1 MDQDKPFTKIKY
13 LYRIKLL
20 KKINIYKMIKVENL
34 TKKYGELAALDGVSF
49 EMQEGEVIGVLG
61 PNGAGKTTLLR
72 ILVMF
77 LEPTSG
83 KVEIDNLDL
92 GNPLYQQDIKS
103 KIGYLP
109 ENAPLYEDMTVW
121 EYLSFTGKM
130 QGIKKNN
137 LSEKILNVLEKCGL
151 KDKQNTEISILSKG
165 YRQRVGIAQA
175 LIHDPKIVILD
186 EPTTGLDPNQR
197 IEIRDLIKEIGKSKT
212 VILSSHVLSEVQA
225 TCSRILIINKG
236 KIVADDTPERLEN
249 KNRSQ
254 SMINVEVDEL
264 RDNIIPRLKLVEGV
278 REVEISGNRIKVTTT
293 LNFDLRKDIA
303 KIIVEEDS
311 GLLELTRQQANLEDV
326 FIELTRE

>member
-1 MDQDKPFTKIKY
+1 
-13 LYRIKLL
+13 
-20 KKINIYKMIKVENL
+20 MIKVENL
-34 TKKYGELAALDGVSF
+34 TKEYGEFLALDNVSF

-77 LEPTSG
+77 LKPTSG

-130 QGIKKNN
+130 QGIKKGDLN
-137 LSEKILNVLEKCGL
+137 EKVLNVLEKCGL

-264 RDNIIPRLKLVEGV
+264 RDNIIPRLKLVEGI
-278 REVEISGNRIKVTTT
+278 REVEINGNRIKITTT

-303 KIIVEEDS
+303 KIIVEENS

>member
-1 MDQDKPFTKIKY
+1 
-13 LYRIKLL
+13 
-20 KKINIYKMIKVENL
+20 MIKVENL
-34 TKKYGELAALDGVSF
+34 TKKYGDFSALDNVSF

-92 GNPLYQQDIKS
+92 GNSLYQQEIKS

-130 QGIKKNN
+130 QGIKKNDLN
-137 LSEKILNVLEKCGL
+137 EKILNVLEKCGL
-151 KDKQNTEISILSKG
+151 KDKQDTEISILSKG

-236 KIVADDTPERLEN
+236 KIVADDTPEKLEN

-254 SMINVEVDEL
+254 AMINAEVDEL
-264 RDNIIPRLKLVEGV
+264 GANIVPRLKLVEGI
-278 REVEISGNRIKVTTT
+278 REVEINGNRIIVTTT
-293 LNFDLRKDIA
+293 LEFDLRKDIE
-303 KIIVEEDS
+303 KIIIEENS
-311 GLLELTRQQANLEDV
+311 GLLELTKQQANLEDV
-326 FIELTRE
+326 FIELTK

>member
-1 MDQDKPFTKIKY
+1 
-13 LYRIKLL
+13 
-20 KKINIYKMIKVENL
+20 MIKVENL

-92 GNPLYQQDIKS
+92 GNPLYQRDIKS

-197 IEIRDLIKEIGKSKT
+197 IEIRDLIKEVGKSKT

-249 KNRSQ
+249 KNRNQ
-254 SMINVEVDEL
+254 SMINAEVEQLGTNLV
-264 RDNIIPRLKLVEGV
+264 PRLKLIEGI
-278 REVEISGNRIKVTTT
+278 REVEINGNRITITTT

-303 KIIVEEDS
+303 KIIVEENS
-311 GLLELTRQQANLEDV
+311 GLLELTRKQANLEDV
-326 FIELTRE
+326 FIELTK

>member
-1 MDQDKPFTKIKY
+1 
-13 LYRIKLL
+13 
-20 KKINIYKMIKVENL
+20 MIKVENL
-34 TKKYGELAALDGVSF
+34 TKKYGDFVALDNVSF

-92 GNPLYQQDIKS
+92 GNPLYQQEIKS

-130 QGIKKNN
+130 QGIKKNDLN
-137 LSEKILNVLEKCGL
+137 EKILNVLEKCGL
-151 KDKQNTEISILSKG
+151 KDKQDTEISILSKG

-254 SMINVEVDEL
+254 AMINAEVDEL
-264 RDNIIPRLKLVEGV
+264 GVNIVPRLKLVEGI
-278 REVEISGNRIKVTTT
+278 REVEINGNRIIVTTT
-293 LNFDLRKDIA
+293 LEFDLRKDIA
-303 KIIVEEDS
+303 KIIVEENS
-311 GLLELTRQQANLEDV
+311 GLLELTRKQANLEDV
-326 FIELTRE
+326 FIELTK

>member
-1 MDQDKPFTKIKY
+1 
-13 LYRIKLL
+13 
-20 KKINIYKMIKVENL
+20 MIKVENL
-34 TKKYGELAALDGVSF
+34 TKKYGELAAIDGVSF

-92 GNPLYQQDIKS
+92 SNPLYQQEIKS

-137 LSEKILNVLEKCGL
+137 LNEKILSVLEKCGL
-151 KDKQNTEISILSKG
+151 KDKQNIEISILSKG

-225 TCSRILIINKG
+225 TCSRILIMNKG
-236 KIVADDTPERLEN
+236 KIVADDTSEGLEKKN
-249 KNRSQ
+249 KNQ

-264 RDNIIPRLKLVEGV
+264 GVNIVPRLKLVEGI
-278 REVEISGNRIKVTTT
+278 REVEINGNRITITTV
-293 LNFDLRKDIA
+293 LEIDLRKDIA
-303 KIIVEEDS
+303 KIIIEENS
-311 GLLELTRQQANLEDV
+311 GLLELTRQQTNLEDV
-326 FIELTRE
+326 FIDLTKE

>member
-1 MDQDKPFTKIKY
+1 
-13 LYRIKLL
+13 
-20 KKINIYKMIKVENL
+20 MIKVENL

-92 GNPLYQQDIKS
+92 GNPLYQQEIKS

-121 EYLSFTGKM
+121 EYLKFTGEM
-130 QGIKKNN
+130 QGIKKNDLN
-137 LSEKILNVLEKCGL
+137 EKILNVLEKCGL
-151 KDKQNTEISILSKG
+151 KDKQDTEIAILSKG

-212 VILSSHVLSEVQA
+212 VILSSHVLSEVQV

-254 SMINVEVDEL
+254 SLINAEVEQLGVNL
-264 RDNIIPRLKLVEGV
+264 IPRLKLVEGV
-278 REVEISGNRIKVTTT
+278 REIKINGNRITITTV
-293 LNFDLRKDIA
+293 LEFDLRKDIA
-303 KIIVEEDS
+303 KIIVEENS

-326 FIELTRE
+326 FIELTKE

>member
-1 MDQDKPFTKIKY
+1 
-13 LYRIKLL
+13 
-20 KKINIYKMIKVENL
+20 MIKVENL

-249 KNRSQ
+249 KNRNQ
-254 SMINVEVDEL
+254 AMINAEVDEL
-264 RDNIIPRLKLVEGV
+264 GVNLVPRLKLIEGI
-278 REVEISGNRIKVTTT
+278 REVEINGNRITITTT

-303 KIIVEEDS
+303 KIIVEENS
-311 GLLELTRQQANLEDV
+311 GLLELTRKQANLEDV

>member
-1 MDQDKPFTKIKY
+1 
-13 LYRIKLL
+13 
-20 KKINIYKMIKVENL
+20 MIKVENL

-92 GNPLYQQDIKS
+92 SNPLYQQDIKS

-121 EYLSFTGKM
+121 EYLNFTGKM

-236 KIVADDTPERLEN
+236 KIVADDTPEKLEN
-249 KNRSQ
+249 KNRNQ
-254 SMINVEVDEL
+254 SMINAEVDEL
-264 RDNIIPRLKLVEGV
+264 GVNIVPRLKLVEGI
-278 REVEISGNRIKVTTT
+278 REVEINGNRITITTT
-293 LNFDLRKDIA
+293 LEFDLRKDIA
-303 KIIVEEDS
+303 KIIVEENS
-311 GLLELTRQQANLEDV
+311 GLLELTRKQANLEDV

>member
-1 MDQDKPFTKIKY
+1 
-13 LYRIKLL
+13 
-20 KKINIYKMIKVENL
+20 MIKVENL

-236 KIVADDTPERLEN
+236 KIVADDTPEKLEN
-249 KNRSQ
+249 KNRNQ
-254 SMINVEVDEL
+254 SMINAEVDEL
-264 RDNIIPRLKLVEGV
+264 GVNIVPRLKLVEGI
-278 REVEISGNRIKVTTT
+278 REVEINGNRITITTT
-293 LNFDLRKDIA
+293 LEFDLRKDIA
-303 KIIVEEDS
+303 KIIVEENS
-311 GLLELTRQQANLEDV
+311 GLLELTRKQANLEDV

>member
-1 MDQDKPFTKIKY
+1 
-13 LYRIKLL
+13 
-20 KKINIYKMIKVENL
+20 MIKVENL

-49 EMQEGEVIGVLG
+49 EMQEGEVIGILG

-264 RDNIIPRLKLVEGV
+264 RDNIIPRLKLVEGI
-278 REVEISGNRIKVTTT
+278 REVEINGNRIKITTT

>member
-1 MDQDKPFTKIKY
+1 
-13 LYRIKLL
+13 
-20 KKINIYKMIKVENL
+20 MIKVENL

-197 IEIRDLIKEIGKSKT
+197 IEIKDLIKEIGKSKT

-303 KIIVEEDS
+303 KIIVEENS
-311 GLLELTRQQANLEDV
+311 GLLELTRKQANLEDV
-326 FIELTRE
+326 FIELTK